1 MGWQQPVRVR
11 VCVEEAHKLPADVG
25 WQIAV
30 FLLLLPFE
38 IILTLLNGN
47 SSTCLRMSRD
57 FSILFLRILLPGAR
71 GRSSSWSAVSLCI
84 FSGKMSYSAV
94 GASGE
99 QRGSETASGIT

>member
-1 MGWQQPVRVR
+1 MGRQQSGRVGVR
-11 VCVEEAHKLPADVG
+11 VEEAHKLSADVG

-30 FLLLLPFE
+30 LLLLLSFE
-38 IILTLLNGN
+38 IILSLLNGN

-57 FSILFLRILLPGAR
+57 FSIRFLRILLPGTR

-84 FSGKMSYSAV
+84 FSGKMSYSPV

-99 QRGSETASGIT
+99 QRGSETTSGNT